1 MYWWQAVQEND
12 PRVVLYADEFKYSR
26 DPDNFSNLHVAC
38 YHGHANLVTLF
49 ITQENNVNDC
59 VPCLPIDL
67 AIRRN
72 SNAIV
77 RILLNAG
84 SRIPLLLDIVQCE
97 QPTRGILL
105 GHRTVKKWLQ
115 WAKNKRR
122 KRELYFVRIVWLK
135 KRVSCHLNELVK
147 FI

>member
-12 PRVVLYADEFKYSR
+12 QRELRFAERYKYSR

-38 YHGHANLVTLF
+38 YYGHANLVTLF

-59 VPCLPIDL
+59 VPCLPIEL
-67 AIRRN
+67 AIRMDFH
-72 SNAIV
+72 AIV

-84 SRIPLLLDIVQCE
+84 SRIPLLLDIMQCE
-97 QPTRGILL
+97 QPTRDILL

>member
-12 PRVVLYADEFKYSR
+12 QRVLRFAERYKYSR

-49 ITQENNVNDC
+49 ITQENNLNDY

-67 AIRRN
+67 AIRRDYHD
-72 SNAIV
+72 IV

-84 SRIPLLLDIVQCE
+84 SKIPPLLDMMRCE
-97 QPTRGILL
+97 QPTRDILL

>member
-1 MYWWQAVQEND
+1 MHWWQAVQEND
-12 PRVVLYADEFKYSR
+12 QRVLRFAERYKYSR
-26 DPDNFSNLHVAC
+26 DPNNFSNLHVAC
-38 YHGHANLVTLF
+38 YYGHANLVTLF
-49 ITQENNVNDC
+49 ITQENNINDC
-59 VPCLPIDL
+59 VPCLPIEL
-67 AIRRN
+67 AIRMDFH
-72 SNAIV
+72 AIV
-77 RILLNAG
+77 RILINAG
-84 SRIPLLLDIVQCE
+84 SRIPLLLDIMQCE
-97 QPTRGILL
+97 QPTRDILL